1 MQETPVVHVV
11 DDDDAVRVAL
21 GRLLGALGFPVRLH
35 ASAGEFLVAWRADS
49 PGCVLLD
56 LVMPGAGGLELQ
68 QALAN
73 QEIAPTVVFM
83 SGQGDVR
90 SSVLAMRGGA
100 VDFLTKPIDTD
111 ALHAAVTEALRLDAE
126 RREER
131 QRKRD
136 LRDKLER
143 LTRRERAVFEQVVA
157 GRLNKQIADSL
168 HTCERTIKADRAH
181 VMEKF
186 EVRTVADLVRLA
198 VQLEGATDE
207 VA

>member
-1 MQETPVVHVV
+1 MSETPLVHVV
-11 DDDDAVRVAL
+11 DDDESVREAL
-21 GRLLGALGFPVRLH
+21 GRLLGALGFAVRLH
-35 ASAGEFLVAWRADS
+35 ASAGEFLVAWPVDS
-49 PGCVLLD
+49 PGCLLLD

-68 QALAN
+68 QALAR
-73 QEIAPTVVFM
+73 QEDAPPVVFM

-90 SSVLAMRGGA
+90 SSVLAMRRGA

-131 QRKRD
+131 QRRRD
-136 LRDKLER
+136 LQDKLGR

-157 GRLNKQIADSL
+157 GRLNKQIADTL

-181 VMEKF
+181 VMETF
-186 EVRTVADLVRLA
+186 QVRTVADLVRLA
-198 VQLEGATDE
+198 VQIEAERSD
-207 VA
+207 AA